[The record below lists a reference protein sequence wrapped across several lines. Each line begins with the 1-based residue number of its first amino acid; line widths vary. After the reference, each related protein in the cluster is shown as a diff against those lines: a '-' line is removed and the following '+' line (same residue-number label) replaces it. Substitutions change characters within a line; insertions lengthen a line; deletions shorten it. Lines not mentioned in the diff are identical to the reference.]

1 MPLINQYKSFS
12 KNRPWATRVLS
23 ALLIIVVL
31 LTLIRI
37 SLPFVINIAATSW
50 FESEG
55 VEAEIFDVNISL
67 WDGAI
72 KIHRVSG
79 KNKSGK
85 GFSLGY
91 LGISWEWT
99 PFFDRLV
106 KINQVEVKSLNVD
119 AMIFDNGD
127 MSIAGIDIKPGS
139 DEKEPESTEP
149 PSENPWDV
157 MVQNIQ
163 FSDIEMCL
171 QQFNDADKVVLD
183 YCGKLAAFDWAGDIS
198 FKPSIQTEPGDTP
211 PIYAQGELKLNK
223 IKLLNKQLNLDLLN
237 VASVAVKNINVDT
250 PVNISIDSI
259 GIEKFSAMQRA
270 NPSSKSEPSPND
282 AQIFAFDRLVIQP
295 ISLSHQNNLKLGKI
309 ELTGTKNYVQ
319 VNKDG
324 SMEFEK
330 WLPVKMKQEQKKKQ
344 EPEDKFSDK
353 PDGIKATVK
362 AKSEPFNF
370 SFDEFVFKTKQHFM
384 FVDNSLKEP
393 FVSDIYNIDFKLSG
407 LDSKTPDKMSHALL
421 AFAID
426 KHGSFKLE
434 ADISPLSERP
444 NLKGTGKISGVDLRV
459 LTPFTKQYVGHNVKS
474 GQLDAGLKINVD
486 KGVIDSNMAL
496 VLHHFELKSLSNK
509 EAEELN
515 NEFGFPLSTAL
526 SLLRDKDN
534 AIRLDIPVTG
544 DIDNPDFDPKDA
556 VVKASSKAITTAV
569 LHYYTPFGLVFAAKG
584 LFNLATALN
593 FEPVL
598 YDAGENKL
606 TIAHK
611 EQLDKLA
618 SLMADRPGIHLTLCG
633 ISNLADKD
641 KLFPEPVTIS
651 TLPADQQAPEQQIKG
666 KPLSE
671 ENLVSLKQLA
681 ESRSSNIKYYLVN
694 EKTTK
699 ASRLIECAPEYMP
712 DKISGV
718 EISI

>member
-1 MPLINQYKSFS
+1 MSLLSQYKSFS
-12 KNRPWATRVLS
+12 INRPWTARILTSLS
-23 ALLIIVVL
+23 IFVVL
-31 LTLIRI
+31 LILIRA
-37 SLPFVINIAATSW
+37 SLPYVINIAATSW
-50 FESEG
+50 FESRG
-55 VEAEIFDVNISL
+55 VEAKTFNVKISL
-67 WDGAI
+67 WDGTI
-72 KIHRVSG
+72 KIHRASG
-79 KNKSGK
+79 ENKSGK
-85 GFSLGY
+85 GFSLDY

-99 PFFDRLV
+99 PFFNHLV

-127 MSIAGIDIKPGS
+127 MNIAGIDIKPGS
-139 DEKEPESTEP
+139 DEKELESAEP
-149 PSENPWDV
+149 PSENPWDA
-157 MVQNIQ
+157 MVQNIR
-163 FSDIEMCL
+163 FSDVEVCL
-171 QQFNDADKVVLD
+171 QQFNDADKLVLD

-198 FKPSIQTEPGDTP
+198 FKPSSQTESNDTP
-211 PIYAQGELKLNK
+211 PIYAQGELKLSE
-223 IKLLNKQLNLDLLN
+223 IKLLNKQLHLDLLN
-237 VASVAVKNINVDT
+237 VSSVAIKNINIDT
-250 PVNISIDSI
+250 PAKISIDSI
-259 GIEKFSAMQRA
+259 DVEKLSAMQRA
-270 NPSSKSEPSPND
+270 NQSSKSEPSPND
-282 AQIFAFDRLVIQP
+282 AQIFAFDRLAIQP
-295 ISLSHQNNLKLGKI
+295 VSLSQQNNLTLGKI
-309 ELTGTKNYVQ
+309 EITGTRNYVL
-319 VNKDG
+319 VNKNG
-324 SMEFEK
+324 HMEFEK
-330 WLPVKMKQEQKKKQ
+330 WLPVKQKKKQ
-344 EPEDKFSDK
+344 ESVDQSIDLPGEK
-353 PDGIKATVK
+353 KATAKTK
-362 AKSEPFNF
+362 AEPFNF

-384 FVDNSLKEP
+384 FVDNSIKEP
-393 FVSDIYNIDFKLSG
+393 FISDIYNIDFKLTG
-407 LDSKTPDKMSHALL
+407 LDSRVPEKMSHASL
-421 AFAID
+421 ALAID

-444 NLKGTGKISGVDLRV
+444 NIRGTGEISGVDLRAFA
-459 LTPFTKQYVGHNVKS
+459 PFTKQHIGHNVKS
-474 GQLDAGLKINVD
+474 GQLDTDLKINVD
-486 KGVIDSNMAL
+486 KGIIDSNMAL
-496 VLHHFELKSLSNK
+496 VLHHFELKPLSKK

-515 NEFGFPLSTAL
+515 SEFGFPLSTAL

-606 TIAHK
+606 TAAHK

-641 KLFPEPVTIS
+641 KLFPDPVKIT
-651 TLPADQQAPEQQIKG
+651 TLPADQQAPEQQIKV

-681 ESRSSNIKYYLVN
+681 ESRSSNIKHYLVN